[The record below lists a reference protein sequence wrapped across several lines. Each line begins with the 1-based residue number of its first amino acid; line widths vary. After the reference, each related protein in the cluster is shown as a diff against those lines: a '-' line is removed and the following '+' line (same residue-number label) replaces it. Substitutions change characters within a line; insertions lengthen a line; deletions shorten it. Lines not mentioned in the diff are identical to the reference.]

1 MVLLNFNFY
10 MIHIIAA
17 ISKNNVLGKENK
29 LLWHLPKDFKFF
41 KETTLGHP
49 IIMGRKTF
57 ESLPKALPHRTN
69 IVLTGDRNYTKEG
82 AVVVHTLEDAI
93 EKGLSENPDIFIC
106 GGGQIYK
113 EALEKGLVDTILL
126 TEIETE
132 INGDAVFPDFDKSQ
146 WNLIKKECH
155 TKDEFHDF
163 DFCFV
168 EYRKK

>member
-1 MVLLNFNFY
+1 
-10 MIHIIAA
+10 MINIIAA

-57 ESLPKALPHRTN
+57 ESLPKSLPGRTN
-69 IVLTGDRNYTKEG
+69 IVVTGDRNYVKEG
-82 AVVVHTLEDAI
+82 AVVTHSLEDAI
-93 EKGLSENPDIFIC
+93 KVGLSENKEVFVC

-113 EALEKGLVDTILL
+113 ESLEKGLVDKIFL
-126 TEIETE
+126 TEVDAE
-132 INGDAVFPDFDKSQ
+132 IDGDAFFPSFNKQDWEIS
-146 WNLIKKECH
+146 KKECH
-155 TKDEFHDF
+155 TKDEKHDF

-168 EYRKK
+168 EYLKKMT

>member
-1 MVLLNFNFY
+1 MVS
-10 MIHIIAA
+10 IIAA

-57 ESLPKALPHRTN
+57 ESLPKALPGRIN
-69 IVLTGDRNYTKEG
+69 IIITGDRDYKKEE
-82 AVVVHTLEDAI
+82 AVITHSLEEAI
-93 EKGLSENPDIFIC
+93 KAGLSEDKEVFIC

-113 EALEKGLVDTILL
+113 EAIEKNLVDKIYL
-126 TEIETE
+126 TEIDVEVE
-132 INGDAVFPDFDKSQ
+132 GDAFFPTFNKDDWEIS
-146 WNLIKKECH
+146 KKECH
-155 TKDEFHDF
+155 TKDEKHSF

-168 EYRKK
+168 EYLKK